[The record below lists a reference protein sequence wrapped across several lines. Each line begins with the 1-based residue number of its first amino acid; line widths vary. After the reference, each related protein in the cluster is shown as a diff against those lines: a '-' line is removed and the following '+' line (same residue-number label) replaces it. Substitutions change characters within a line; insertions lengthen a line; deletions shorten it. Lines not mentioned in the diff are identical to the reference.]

1 MEKGL
6 AIVTGADGGMGQVIT
21 TALAKE
27 GFSLIMACLDPEK
40 ASPICKRIRKESGNN
55 QIEIRAL
62 NLASLASVYAFTEQL
77 LKEGPSICRLI
88 NNAGILT
95 TGTRQTEDGLETL
108 VSVNYVGPYLLTRR
122 LVPLMDSGCRIINTV
137 SCTYAIGKIET
148 NFFTKGKNGS
158 FFRIPVYANTKLALL
173 LFTQEMAERLK
184 NKNIQV
190 YAADPGIVSTDMIT
204 MNAWFDPLTDLIFR
218 PFIKTPEQ
226 GAATAVFLALSE
238 NKEGENGECY
248 ANCKQVKLS
257 KRIRKHP
264 FQKKIWEDT
273 EELLRTLKF
282 PI

>member
-40 ASPICKRIRKESGNN
+40 ASPICKRIREESGNN
-55 QIEIRAL
+55 RIEIRAL
-62 NLASLASVYAFTEQL
+62 NLASLASVYAFTEQVV
-77 LKEGPSICRLI
+77 KEGRSVCRLV
-88 NNAGILT
+88 NNAGILS

-122 LVPLMDSGCRIINTV
+122 LVPLMVSGCRIINTV

-148 NFFTKGKNGS
+148 DFFKKGKNGS

-173 LFTQEMAERLK
+173 LFTQEIAERLK
-184 NKNIQV
+184 DKNIRV
-190 YAADPGIVSTDMIT
+190 YASDPGIVSTNMIT

-226 GAATAVFLALSE
+226 GAATAVSLALSE
-238 NKEGENGECY
+238 NRKGESGGCY
-248 ANCKQVKLS
+248 ANCRQVRLAD
-257 KRIRKHP
+257 RIRKHP
-264 FQKKIWEDT
+264 LQKKIWEDT
-273 EELLRTLKF
+273 EELLRTLHF